1 MTDSLSPRSALATTD
16 ESAPTRADVSRQQ
29 ILAATATLFCARG
42 YAGTSLRDIAAF
54 VGMKA
59 GSLYYHFASKEE
71 LAAEVLRIGV
81 ERVHQAVEAR
91 LRTLGKSASLRDK
104 IEGAIAAHLEA
115 LWQESD
121 FASAHIRCIHTAP
134 PNVQDSLHQVRR
146 DYETVWRDLIGEAS
160 NASLLPPGA
169 EPNAVRLAILGALN
183 WSLEWFDPRRHK
195 PDEFARTLATSFIR
209 AD

>member
-1 MTDSLSPRSALATTD
+1 
-16 ESAPTRADVSRQQ
+16 
-29 ILAATATLFCARG
+29 
-42 YAGTSLRDIAAF
+42 
-54 VGMKA
+54 
-59 GSLYYHFASKEE
+59 
-71 LAAEVLRIGV
+71 
-81 ERVHQAVEAR
+81 
-91 LRTLGKSASLRDK
+91 
-104 IEGAIAAHLEA
+104 
-115 LWQESD
+115 
-121 FASAHIRCIHTAP
+121 
-134 PNVQDSLHQVRR
+134 VQDSLHQVRR

>member
-1 MTDSLSPRSALATTD
+1 
-16 ESAPTRADVSRQQ
+16 
-29 ILAATATLFCARG
+29 
-42 YAGTSLRDIAAF
+42 
-54 VGMKA
+54 MKA

-91 LRTLGKSASLRDK
+91 LRMLGESASLRDK
-104 IEGAIAAHLEA
+104 IEGAIAAHLET

-134 PNVQDSLHQVRR
+134 AERAGEPPPSPARLRDGVAQFDRR
-146 DYETVWRDLIGEAS
+146 SGQRLIAAAG
-160 NASLLPPGA
+160 G

-183 WSLEWFDPRRHK
+183 WSLEWSDPGRHK
-195 PDEFARTLATSFIR
+195 PEEFARTLATSFIR
-209 AD
+209 DR

>member
-1 MTDSLSPRSALATTD
+1 MTDSLSDRSALATTD

-29 ILAATATLFCARG
+29 ILAAAATLFCAHG

-59 GSLYYHFASKEE
+59 GSLYYHFDSKEE

-91 LRTLGKSASLRDK
+91 LRALGESASLRDK
-104 IEGAIAAHLEA
+104 IEGAIAAHLET

-134 PNVQDSLHQVRR
+134 PNVRDSLHQVRR
-146 DYETVWRDLIGEAS
+146 DYETVWRDLIGEAAS
-160 NASLLPPGA
+160 ASLLPPGA

-183 WSLEWFDPRRHK
+183 WSLEWFDPSRHK
-195 PDEFARTLATSFIR
+195 PDEFARTLAASFIR
-209 AD
+209 DG